1 MVTLSS
7 FSFKSASSFTILAWA
22 PASSVWRKFILAW
35 SGVIGG
41 DTFDFFFDL
50 EGLEAAAVGAGIDGI
65 DIKSLDPPG
74 WFVACPGVLAE
85 IVGDVVE
92 IMGLEAEHDGMLTI
106 LDCENVGVVTTGVDD
121 EVAGDVGKGCKE
133 WAIVV
138 DVDPCSGD
146 WMDDWG
152 EELFVGTNVKTRCQ
166 LKWRMQ
172 RQNHQFWKCYIF
184 HI

>member
-1 MVTLSS
+1 M
-7 FSFKSASSFTILAWA
+7 
-22 PASSVWRKFILAW
+22 
-35 SGVIGG
+35 
-41 DTFDFFFDL
+41 
-50 EGLEAAAVGAGIDGI
+50 
-65 DIKSLDPPG
+65 
-74 WFVACPGVLAE
+74 LAE

-133 WAIVV
+133 GAIVV

-152 EELFVGTNVKTRCQ
+152 EELFEGTNVKDVLRLGMQ
-166 LKWRMQ
+166 DWVYIWRGMSVAIE
-172 RQNHQFWKCYIF
+172 CGCGEV
-184 HI
+184 